1 MLPELRVLPQKAP
14 GPGKTGPAEDGA
26 AETRSIGLA
35 VVGYSVLGLVV
46 GQFFRSAVAAVI
58 VGGLMGY
65 FLDRWLH
72 TKMVFTLLLGGIG
85 FFAGIRDI
93 LRRFPGSKDGSG
105 RG

>member
-1 MLPELRVLPQKAP
+1 MLSDNKPDKPSTQEPAADKAKNFSNQFALAMELPFVL
-14 GPGKTGPAEDGA
+14 
-26 AETRSIGLA
+26 
-35 VVGYSVLGLVV
+35 
-46 GQFFRSAVAAVI
+46 VAAVI

-72 TKMVFTLLLGGIG
+72 TKMVFTLLLGGFG
-85 FFAGIRDI
+85 FFASIRDI

>member
-1 MLPELRVLPQKAP
+1 MPSDNKPDKTSSQEPATDKEKNFSNQFALAMELPFVLV
-14 GPGKTGPAEDGA
+14 G
-26 AETRSIGLA
+26 A
-35 VVGYSVLGLVV
+35 VV
-46 GQFFRSAVAAVI
+46 

-72 TKMVFTLLLGGIG
+72 TKMVFTFLLGGIG

-93 LRRFPGSKDGSG
+93 LRRFPGSKDGSN

>member
-1 MLPELRVLPQKAP
+1 MLSDNKPDKPSTQEPATDKAKNFSNQFALAMELPFVL
-14 GPGKTGPAEDGA
+14 
-26 AETRSIGLA
+26 
-35 VVGYSVLGLVV
+35 
-46 GQFFRSAVAAVI
+46 VAAVI

>member
-1 MLPELRVLPQKAP
+1 MPSDNKPEQNSSQKPASDKAKNFSNQFALAMELPFIL
-14 GPGKTGPAEDGA
+14 
-26 AETRSIGLA
+26 
-35 VVGYSVLGLVV
+35 
-46 GQFFRSAVAAVI
+46 VAAVI

-72 TKMVFTLLLGGIG
+72 TRMIFTFLLGGIG

-93 LRRFPGSKDGSG
+93 LRRFPGSKDDSN

>member
-1 MLPELRVLPQKAP
+1 MPSDNKPD
-14 GPGKTGPAEDGA
+14 KTTSEGPAKDNA
-26 AETRSIGLA
+26 KNFSNQFALA
-35 VVGYSVLGLVV
+35 MELPFVLVG
-46 GQFFRSAVAAVI
+46 AVI

-72 TKMVFTLLLGGIG
+72 TRMVFTFLLGGIG

-93 LRRFPGSKDGSG
+93 LRRFPGSKDGSK

>member
-1 MLPELRVLPQKAP
+1 MPSDSKPDKTSPLEPAQGKVKNFSNQFALAMELPFVL
-14 GPGKTGPAEDGA
+14 
-26 AETRSIGLA
+26 
-35 VVGYSVLGLVV
+35 
-46 GQFFRSAVAAVI
+46 VAAVI

-72 TKMVFTLLLGGIG
+72 TKMIFTLLLGAVG

-93 LRRFPGSKDGSG
+93 LRRFPGGKDGSK

>member
-1 MLPELRVLPQKAP
+1 MPSDNKPDPNSSQEPAAGKAKNFSSQFALAMELPFVL
-14 GPGKTGPAEDGA
+14 
-26 AETRSIGLA
+26 
-35 VVGYSVLGLVV
+35 
-46 GQFFRSAVAAVI
+46 VAAVV

-72 TKMVFTLLLGGIG
+72 TKMVFTFLLGGVG

-93 LRRFPGSKDGSG
+93 LRRFPGSKDGSN

>member
-1 MLPELRVLPQKAP
+1 MPSDNKPDRNSSQKPASDKAKNFSNQFALAMELPFIL
-14 GPGKTGPAEDGA
+14 
-26 AETRSIGLA
+26 
-35 VVGYSVLGLVV
+35 
-46 GQFFRSAVAAVI
+46 VAAVV

-72 TKMVFTLLLGGIG
+72 TRMVFTFLLGALG

-93 LRRFPGSKDGSG
+93 LRRFPGSRDGSN